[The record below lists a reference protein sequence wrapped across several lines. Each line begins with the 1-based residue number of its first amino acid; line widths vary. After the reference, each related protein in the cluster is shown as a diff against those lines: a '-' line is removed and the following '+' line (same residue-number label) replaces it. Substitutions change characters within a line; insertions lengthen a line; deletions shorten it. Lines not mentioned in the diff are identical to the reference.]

1 MYCGNRLAKYLYKNR
16 KQPNTRCLWKRILI
30 QSMTAKRELR
40 FTFLFLFYYDLN
52 WQNKKDSTHLS
63 KMVVL
68 LGILKTLIRKFHSH
82 FFYSPFPKGYIQ
94 WKQCQSREWSWCIAL
109 PFPFLIIIWYYWRT
123 DLYSEKSQHTLT
135 TMNQKSPV
143 RRGSSRGRD
152 SPLESDCSTS
162 VLLNMFQGVAA
173 GLPPSMSTE
182 MFQTSIQVGLYLGR
196 E

>member
-1 MYCGNRLAKYLYKNR
+1 MLSTTSPPLSYLHFFPRREPFNLEFTKSVDDFDSFAFTVLDYLMSVWTQSEASHHLILYSLIPTCIDSTKNIFYFYMYCGNRLAQYLYKNR
-16 KQPNTRCLWKRILI
+16 KQPNPRCLWKRILI

-109 PFPFLIIIWYYWRT
+109 PFPFLIII
-123 DLYSEKSQHTLT
+123 
-135 TMNQKSPV
+135 
-143 RRGSSRGRD
+143 
-152 SPLESDCSTS
+152 
-162 VLLNMFQGVAA
+162 
-173 GLPPSMSTE
+173 
-182 MFQTSIQVGLYLGR
+182 
-196 E
+196 